1 MRSNSTSTVSRT
13 ISSTT
18 TSRRVTLTSSP
29 KVHSRGSRMQ
39 DTHHTP
45 CAMRIHCTFSSCLFA
60 PWRHPVL
67 EARLG
72 KVEEVLRRWD
82 DSWKRIEEASELIHR
97 NTRRLNECMD
107 ALALKVDIADFAQM
121 KAEVAAEMDRQ
132 YTEMNVTKA
141 SSQSLNSLEDSQHR
155 ILEEVV
161 ALQQLIACKV

>member
-1 MRSNSTSTVSRT
+1 MR
-13 ISSTT
+13 
-18 TSRRVTLTSSP
+18 TL
-29 KVHSRGSRMQ
+29 
-39 DTHHTP
+39 
-45 CAMRIHCTFSSCLFA
+45 
-60 PWRHPVL
+60 VL

-107 ALALKVDIADFAQM
+107 ALAMKVDIADFAQM
-121 KAEVAAEMDRQ
+121 KAEIAAEMDRQ
-132 YTEMNVTKA
+132 YTEMNLSKA

-161 ALQQLIACKV
+161 ALQQLIACKVRAGVRVIRLLRCWRLREKPTTLISDEMNETLSNLDASFFTVFFLFRMYISPL